1 MNVRRLRGQLE
12 FADRRMMDSTLLYQA
27 AAQQNVDVISAFSS
41 DGRVAAYDLMVL
53 DDDQGAIPPY
63 DAVVLVSQQL
73 SEKAPMVVD
82 ALSRLNQQITIER
95 MRRMNLAV
103 DEAGEEPAIVAA
115 RFVRDLTP

>member
-1 MNVRRLRGQLE
+1 
-12 FADRRMMDSTLLYQA
+12 MDSTLMYQA
-27 AAQQNVDVISAFSS
+27 TAQQNVDVISAFSS
-41 DGRVAAYDLMVL
+41 DGRVAAYDLIVL

-63 DAVVLVSQQL
+63 DAVVLVSQRL
-73 SEKAPMVVD
+73 SEKAPMVVE
-82 ALSRLNQQITIER
+82 ALSRLNDQITVGR